1 MACPPCNHDCDQ
13 GRTCPAR
20 KHGANEMRD
29 LILIILLMFFV
40 WVWAY
45 PREAVEWY
53 ETLTG
58 EPV

>member
-1 MACPPCNHDCDQ
+1 
-13 GRTCPAR
+13 
-20 KHGANEMRD
+20 MRE
-29 LILIILLMFFV
+29 LILIMLLMFFI

>member
-1 MACPPCNHDCDQ
+1 M
-13 GRTCPAR
+13 
-20 KHGANEMRD
+20 MRD
-29 LILIILLMFFV
+29 LFLCVLLLFFI

-45 PREAVEWY
+45 PDEAVDWY